1 MKVGIIVNKKRFYL
15 MLLLITFIPLISG
28 NAETY
33 DNFDPDGIVS
43 CGENL
48 ITGIPTMIT
57 QTVRIAYI
65 IIQVAVPVVLVVMG
79 SLDLFKGI
87 SAQKEEEIKKG
98 QQMFIKR
105 LVAAAIIFFVFA
117 ITKVIISFAADGTS
131 SKILNCAECFLENKC
146 DS

>member
-1 MKVGIIVNKKRFYL
+1 MKKKILYFIILL
-15 MLLLITFIPLISG
+15 MIFIPLLNVG
-28 NAETY
+28 AQTY
-33 DNFDPDGIVS
+33 DNIDTDAIVS
-43 CGENL
+43 CGEGL
-48 ITGIPTMIT
+48 VEDIPTMLT

-65 IIQVAVPVVLVVMG
+65 LIQVAVPIVLVVMG

-87 SAQKEEEIKKG
+87 SAQKEEDIKKG

-105 LVAAAIIFFVFA
+105 LIAAAIVFFVFA

-131 SKILNCAECFLENKC
+131 SKILQCAECFLENKC